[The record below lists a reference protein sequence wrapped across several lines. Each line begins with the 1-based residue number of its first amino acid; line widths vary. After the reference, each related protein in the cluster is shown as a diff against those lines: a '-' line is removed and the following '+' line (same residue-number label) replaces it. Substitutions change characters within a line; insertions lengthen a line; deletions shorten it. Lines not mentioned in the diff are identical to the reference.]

1 MWGGVGEVVRIY
13 YTYRL
18 VGVCVVGLPRRLG
31 KSVPAAARPTLV
43 AAGCGKPFAMPAAE
57 SVDRR
62 LWYVLSCCARPLA
75 RGGQPTRPARESTGT
90 NERRGSSAAAIHA
103 RWAETECLPAP
114 PSRPC
119 CLVHEAG
126 CGQLAGQ
133 ALGQRRSA
141 AHVARVAHG
150 LAPRSA
156 GYRAKEDGRA
166 SQLVTHAAAHA
177 AARRRASTA
186 ANCAARFAS
195 GPAARAFSV

>member
-1 MWGGVGEVVRIY
+1 MPADA
-13 YTYRL
+13 L
-18 VGVCVVGLPRRLG
+18 ASRRL
-31 KSVPAAARPTLV
+31 
-43 AAGCGKPFAMPAAE
+43 
-57 SVDRR
+57 
-62 LWYVLSCCARPLA
+62 
-75 RGGQPTRPARESTGT
+75 RGGFAPPSPAHLAGWLWPLTGGHRWPGAGSPHGLRERAPGRTSPEGALLLLSM
-90 NERRGSSAAAIHA
+90 RDGRKQSA
-103 RWAETECLPAP
+103 CPP

-195 GPAARAFSV
+195 GPAARASKAWT

>member
-156 GYRAKEDGRA
+156 GYRAAVPFLTGGLFLDPLPLFACSLRPAGFPQGRA
-166 SQLVTHAAAHA
+166 ECRGSKRKH
-177 AARRRASTA
+177 
-186 ANCAARFAS
+186 
-195 GPAARAFSV
+195 

>member
-1 MWGGVGEVVRIY
+1 MPADA
-13 YTYRL
+13 L
-18 VGVCVVGLPRRLG
+18 ASRRLRG
-31 KSVPAAARPTLV
+31 GFAPPSPAHL
-43 AAGCGKPFAMPAAE
+43 AGW
-57 SVDRR
+57 
-62 LWYVLSCCARPLA
+62 LWPLA
-75 RGGQPTRPARESTGT
+75 GGHRWPGAGSPHGLRERAPGRTSPEGALLLLSM
-90 NERRGSSAAAIHA
+90 RDGRKQSA
-103 RWAETECLPAP
+103 CPP

-133 ALGQRRSA
+133 ALGLGQRRSA

-195 GPAARAFSV
+195 GPAARASKAWT